1 MKAVP
6 STRVLGRL
14 RGPRLYVD
22 AAFILPYLKPVGTAI
37 RTHASSHRYGF
48 GVVFTSHALE
58 LKLIEGAVQETASI
72 KRH

>member
-1 MKAVP
+1 M
-6 STRVLGRL
+6 
-14 RGPRLYVD
+14 D